1 MDLENIKINRII
13 HKEFKKCGF
22 CGKNLKPIGFDYL
35 YFNISQE
42 FIEYERCNCKGAQEY
57 WKQKDIENIK
67 TENRKKYREII
78 KKIYKDIYLSK
89 RLQKCGLENFIVEE
103 NEKEID
109 IVKNYIEKCI
119 NKDEQNGLI
128 ITGNSGTG
136 KTHLAAA
143 IANKLIENGQI
154 VLFGRLSYLLD
165 MVKDTFYD
173 DSKSEKDLMDL
184 YSNIDMLVI
193 DDLGT
198 EKISQW
204 VLEKLFIIISNRYDN
219 NLPIIITTKFNKDQL
234 FNRFEQSKDKEL
246 TEFVILKIYQ
256 MCYGIHLKNNYFNKK
271 EKASTSDQT
280 KC

>member
-1 MDLENIKINRII
+1 MDLENIKINRVI
-13 HKEFKKCGF
+13 HNEFKKCGF
-22 CGKNLKPIGFDYL
+22 CGRNLKPIGFDYL
-35 YFNISQE
+35 YFNISEE
-42 FIEYERCNCKGAQEY
+42 FIEYERCNCKKAQEY
-57 WKQKDIENIK
+57 WKQKDLEKIE

-78 KKIYKDIYLSK
+78 EKIYKDTYLSK
-89 RLQKCGLENFIVEE
+89 RLQKCSLENFIVEE
-103 NEKEID
+103 KEKEID
-109 IVKNYIEKCI
+109 IVKNYIENCI

-173 DSKSEKDLMDL
+173 DSRSEKDLMDL

-193 DDLGT
+193 DNLGT

-234 FNRFEQSKDKEL
+234 FNRFEQSKDKTL
-246 TEFVILKIYQ
+246 TEAVILKIYQ
-256 MCYGIHLKNNYFNKK
+256 MCYGIHLKKIILIEKK
-271 EKASTSDQT
+271 KLA
-280 KC
+280 

>member
-1 MDLENIKINRII
+1 MDLENIKINRVI

-22 CGKNLKPIGFDYL
+22 CSRNLKPIGFDYL
-35 YFNISQE
+35 YFNISEE
-42 FIEYERCNCKGAQEY
+42 FIEYERCDCKEAQEY
-57 WKQKDIENIK
+57 WKQKDLENFK

-78 KKIYKDIYLSK
+78 KEIYKDIYLSK
-89 RLQKCGLENFIVEE
+89 RLQKCSLENFIVEE

-109 IVKNYIEKCI
+109 IVKKYIEKCI

-128 ITGNSGTG
+128 ITGNSGIG

-219 NLPIIITTKFNKDQL
+219 NLPIIITTKFNKNQL
-234 FNRFEQSKDKEL
+234 FNRFEQSKDKAL
-246 TEFVILKIYQ
+246 TEAVILKIYQ

-271 EKASTSDQT
+271 EKASISDQT

>member
-1 MDLENIKINRII
+1 MDLENIKINRVI

-22 CGKNLKPIGFDYL
+22 CGRNLKPIGFDYL
-35 YFNISQE
+35 YCNISEE
-42 FIEYERCNCKGAQEY
+42 FIEYERCNCKEAQEY
-57 WKQKDIENIK
+57 WKQKDLENFK

-78 KKIYKDIYLSK
+78 KEIYKDIYLSK
-89 RLQKCGLENFIVEE
+89 RLQKCSLENFIVEE
-103 NEKEID
+103 NKREID
-109 IVKNYIEKCI
+109 IVKKYIEKCI
-119 NKDEQNGLI
+119 NKKEQNGLI

-136 KTHLAAA
+136 KTHLTAA

-219 NLPIIITTKFNKDQL
+219 NLPIIITTKFNKNQL
-234 FNRFEQSKDKEL
+234 FNRFEQSKDKAL
-246 TEFVILKIYQ
+246 TEAVILKIYQ

-271 EKASTSDQT
+271 EKASTSDKT